1 VRNEQYSQLG
11 LYLSATIFALV
22 VSLSMVT
29 FLLFAV
35 SPRDIGSVGVTVW
48 FIALFVLLAS
58 LVTLTRFAFKRRH
71 HPELQERIVLFRKSV
86 RLGLVIGLFGTIA
99 LGMQSLRMLSV
110 TDILLF
116 LMTVGIIELYFRT
129 KRR

>member
-1 VRNEQYSQLG
+1 MRNEQYSQLG
-11 LYLSATIFALV
+11 LYLSAAIFGLV
-22 VSLSMVT
+22 VSLSIVT

-35 SPRDIGSVGVTVW
+35 SPRDIGGIGVTIW
-48 FIALFVLLAS
+48 FVALFVLLSS
-58 LVTLTRFAFKRRH
+58 LVTLVRFAFKRRH
-71 HPELQERIVLFRKSV
+71 FPELQERIALFRRSM
-86 RLGLVIGLFGTIA
+86 RLGLVVGLFGTIA